1 VQFTDRVDACDERAR
16 EGLAEVRLTDRSG
29 SAPLLATHMVERT
42 GDARSPGLYLML
54 SAGATLLV
62 LCLIRDPYRE
72 PLR

>member
-1 VQFTDRVDACDERAR
+1 MTRAR
-16 EGLAEVRLTDRSG
+16 YTALSLGFNVATSLFRG
-29 SAPLLATHMVERT
+29 SAPLLGTYLVEQT